1 MAQEPLRIV
10 VIGAGYAG
18 LVATVR
24 LAGRLKREVQARR
37 VTITLVNAADA
48 FVERLR
54 LHQLA
59 ANRPI
64 PDRPIA
70 ETLRGTGI
78 AFVRGT
84 VIALDTRRRTLEVQ
98 TGSGIQAV
106 AYDNLVYALGS
117 TIDRD
122 NVPGAREFA
131 HVLTPA
137 GPRSAMA
144 LRELLPKLNA
154 AGGHGRLLVGGGGA
168 TGIEAAAEFAEA
180 YPNLHVRLV
189 TQGEFGQFINPHV
202 AAYMRHSLYRLG
214 VAIQDQTTIVEL
226 RAQAAL
232 TASGEVLPFDVCLWT
247 GGFTVPRLAREAG
260 LAVNERGQVL
270 VDPFLRSVSH
280 PEIYAVGDAAYPVE
294 PPGAAVRMAAFT
306 AVLMGA
312 HGADSLS
319 AAVQGRT
326 PKPFS
331 FAYLGQAISLGRRDA
346 IGFNNIPDD
355 VPNWPYFTGRAG
367 VEGREFFVRLLA
379 DQPNFERRLPG
390 AVVWLGKGR
399 YTAARR
405 KAQALA
411 DVQPSRRRLDAA
423 GVPSRRDGI

>member
-18 LVATVR
+18 LLATVR
-24 LAGRLKREVQARR
+24 LAGRLKREIQDRR
-37 VTITLVNAADA
+37 VTITLVNAADV

-54 LHQLA
+54 LHQMA

-70 ETLRGTGI
+70 ETLRGTG
-78 AFVRGT
+78 ATFVRGT
-84 VIALDTRRRTLEVQ
+84 VIGLDAARRRLEVQ
-98 TGSGIQAV
+98 TDGGPQPI
-106 AYDNLVYALGS
+106 AYDHLVYALGS
-117 TIDRD
+117 TIDLD
-122 NVPGAREFA
+122 NLPGAREYA
-131 HVLTPA
+131 HVLTA
-137 GPRSAMA
+137 TGPRSAAA

-154 AGGHGRLLVGGGGA
+154 AAGHGRLLVGGGGA

-180 YPNLHVRLV
+180 YPNLRVQVV
-189 TQGEFGQFINPHV
+189 TQGDFGQFINPHV

-214 VAIQDQTTIVEL
+214 VAIQDQTTLVEL
-226 RAQAAL
+226 QAQAAL
-232 TASGEVLPFDVCLWT
+232 TDSGEVLPFDACLWA

-260 LAVNERGQVL
+260 LAVNDRGQIL
-270 VDPFLRSVSH
+270 IDPFMRSVSH
-280 PEIYAVGDAAYPVE
+280 PEIYAIGDAAYPVE
-294 PPGAAVRMAAFT
+294 TPGARLRMAAFT

-312 HGADSLS
+312 HGADCLS

-346 IGFNNIPDD
+346 IGFNNYPDD
-355 VPNWPYFTGRAG
+355 APNWPYFTGRVGMEA
-367 VEGREFFVRLLA
+367 REFFVRLLA
-379 DQPNFERRLPG
+379 DQPNIARRWPG

-399 YTAARR
+399 YAAARR
-405 KAQALA
+405 RAQALA
-411 DVQPSRRRLDAA
+411 GVQRSRLDLDGAA
-423 GVPSRRDGI
+423 APARRDGV